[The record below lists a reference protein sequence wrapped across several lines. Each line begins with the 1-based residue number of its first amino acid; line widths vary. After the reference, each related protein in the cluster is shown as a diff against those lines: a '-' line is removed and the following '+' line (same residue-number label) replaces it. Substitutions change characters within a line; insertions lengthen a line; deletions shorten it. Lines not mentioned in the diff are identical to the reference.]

1 MSRAHAAT
9 TTTQGVLA
17 HPEVRKLWA
26 ATLLGS
32 LAVWIAQVALI
43 VAVLEHH
50 SGSTL
55 AWVLLASTAPAL
67 LVGFAGGAV
76 ADRHDPRRVARLAG
90 LARVGLLV
98 AVGLGL
104 VPSLAIGTIAYAAF
118 LCLGRLSGPATIRL
132 LYAALPTEQRA
143 AGNAALGTVSGITTV
158 LGAAIGGL
166 SVGAMGV
173 VPAFIVAAAIQAAAA
188 GVLWT
193 LNPVPKASR
202 PVEDRP
208 GFGQSIV
215 EGFVAMRR
223 FPLAASVIVVGIAWG
238 LIGGGYDV
246 LIGIYGTHLLRGGGG
261 LAVGLLYVA
270 DGVGVILGSYLA
282 ARLPARHQ
290 RGWYA
295 LAYGLQGAL
304 WTVFALSHNLVQAI
318 PALLLMRV
326 ASGVII
332 ALDTTLLLATV
343 PDRLHGRIYA
353 LHTTTYGAV
362 MRASLAITGV
372 LLLSVS
378 PRIVTF
384 GAGGASIV
392 VGAIWWLAIG
402 RTAPF
407 RTGQEP
413 PKRRTSGDGGEGCPI
428 LTVPN
433 PSGTCAPKCRTG
445 RGNSR

>member
-1 MSRAHAAT
+1 MSTPHADTTARA
-9 TTTQGVLA
+9 VLA
-17 HPEVRKLWA
+17 HPEVCKLWA
-26 ATLLGS
+26 ANLLGS

-43 VAVLEHH
+43 VAVLERHA
-50 SGSTL
+50 GSSL

-76 ADRHDPRRVARLAG
+76 VDRHDPRGVVRLAG
-90 LARVGLLV
+90 LARVGLV
-98 AVGLGL
+98 VVVGLGL
-104 VPSLAIGTIAYAAF
+104 VHSLAVGTIAYAAF

-143 AGNAALGTVSGITTV
+143 AGNAALGTVSGMTTV

-166 SVGAMGV
+166 SVGALGV
-173 VPAFIVAAAIQAAAA
+173 VPAFILAGAIQALAA

-193 LNPVPKASR
+193 LSPVSKASS
-202 PVEDRP
+202 PVGDRP
-208 GFGQSIV
+208 ALGQSIV
-215 EGFVAMRR
+215 EGFGAVRR
-223 FPLAASVIVVGIAWG
+223 YPLAASVIYVGIAWG

-246 LIGIYGTHLLRGGGG
+246 LVGIYGTHLLRGGGG

-270 DGVGVILGSYLA
+270 DGVGVIMGCYLA
-282 ARLPARHQ
+282 PRLPTGYQ

-362 MRASLAITGV
+362 MRVSLAITGA

-378 PRIVTF
+378 PRIVTL

-402 RTAPF
+402 RTSTF

-413 PKRRTSGDGGEGCPI
+413 PKRRTGGGGGE
-428 LTVPN
+428 
-433 PSGTCAPKCRTG
+433 A
-445 RGNSR
+445 

>member
-1 MSRAHAAT
+1 MSSAQAT
-9 TTTQGVLA
+9 TTRTVLA
-17 HPEVRKLWA
+17 EPEVRKLWA
-26 ATLLGS
+26 AALMGS

-50 SGSTL
+50 AGSSL

-76 ADRHDPRRVARLAG
+76 VDRHDPRRIARLAG
-90 LARVGLLV
+90 LARVGMLV
-98 AVGLGL
+98 AVGFGL
-104 VPSLAIGTIAYAAF
+104 AHSLVVGTIAYAAF

-132 LYAALPTEQRA
+132 LYAALPTGQRA

-166 SVGAMGV
+166 SVGALGV
-173 VPAFIVAAAIQAAAA
+173 APAFVIAGALQAVAA

-193 LNPVPKASR
+193 LNPVPQASK
-202 PVEDRP
+202 PVEDGP
-208 GFGQSIV
+208 SFGRSVV
-215 EGFVAMRR
+215 EGFAAVRR
-223 FPLAASVIVVGIAWG
+223 YPLAASVIYVGIAWG

-246 LIGIYGTHLLRGGGG
+246 LVGIYGTRLLRGGGG

-270 DGVGVILGSYLA
+270 DGVGVLVGSFLA
-282 ARLPARHQ
+282 PRLPARHQ

-304 WTVFALSHNLVQAI
+304 WTVFALSHDLVQAI

-332 ALDTTLLLATV
+332 ALDTTLLLAVV
-343 PDRLHGRIYA
+343 PDHLHGRIYA

-362 MRASLAITGV
+362 MRASLAITGA

-378 PRIVTF
+378 PRIVTLS
-384 GAGGASIV
+384 AGGASIV
-392 VGAIWWLAIG
+392 VGAIWWLAVG
-402 RTAPF
+402 RSTSAFRADQGPPKSRTAEDGMDLNDKP
-407 RTGQEP
+407 
-413 PKRRTSGDGGEGCPI
+413 DGGLPR
-428 LTVPN
+428 L
-433 PSGTCAPKCRTG
+433 
-445 RGNSR
+445 

>member
-1 MSRAHAAT
+1 M
-9 TTTQGVLA
+9 
-17 HPEVRKLWA
+17 
-26 ATLLGS
+26 GS

-50 SGSTL
+50 AGSSL

-76 ADRHDPRRVARLAG
+76 VDRHDPRRVAGLAG
-90 LARVGLLV
+90 LASAGLLV
-98 AVGLGL
+98 AVGFGL
-104 VPSLAIGTIAYAAF
+104 VHSLAVGTIAYAAF
-118 LCLGRLSGPATIRL
+118 LSLGRLSGPATVRL

-158 LGAAIGGL
+158 VGAAIGGL
-166 SVGAMGV
+166 GVGTFGV
-173 VPAFIVAAAIQAAAA
+173 VPAFVVAGAIQALAA
-188 GVLWT
+188 GALWT
-193 LNPVPKASR
+193 LDPVPQASR
-202 PVEDRP
+202 LVEDRP
-208 GFGQSIV
+208 GFGRSIV
-215 EGFVAMRR
+215 EGFAAVRR
-223 FPLAASVIVVGIAWG
+223 YPLAASVILVGIAWG

-246 LIGIYGTHLLRGGGG
+246 LIGLYGTRLLRGGGG
-261 LAVGLLYVA
+261 VAVGLLYVA
-270 DGVGVILGSYLA
+270 DGVGVLVGSFLA
-282 ARLPARHQ
+282 SRLPAGHQ

-304 WTVFALSHNLVQAI
+304 WAVFALSHDLVQAI

-343 PDRLHGRIYA
+343 PDRLHGRIYT

-362 MRASLAITGV
+362 MRVSLAITGA

-378 PRIVTF
+378 PRIVTL
-384 GAGGASIV
+384 GAGGASIL
-392 VGAIWWLAIG
+392 VGAIWWLAVG
-402 RTAPF
+402 RTAAF

-413 PKRRTSGDGGEGCPI
+413 PNSRTSGDGRDLNAIGR
-428 LTVPN
+428 
-433 PSGTCAPKCRTG
+433 SKC
-445 RGNSR
+445 